1 MSKELQGNIFCVKHM
16 ECNWNDTSFFN
27 EKRIELVPTIYDR
40 INHNLRKIE
49 KQIEKN
55 EISSGSEEEK
65 NILRYIANII
75 CIDTLEPQSG
85 YKSPIIDELIRRN
98 KETIIKLAENK
109 SKDIKIPFFY

>member
-49 KQIEKN
+49 N
-55 EISSGSEEEK
+55 
-65 NILRYIANII
+65 R
-75 CIDTLEPQSG
+75 
-85 YKSPIIDELIRRN
+85 
-98 KETIIKLAENK
+98 
-109 SKDIKIPFFY
+109 